1 MSQWIGLRG
10 KLQETSIFYGK
21 NRWFNQQIFPLTN
34 PMKVSSVA
42 FQVDFPHLEASP
54 SISLL
59 FRHARHCWMDLIE
72 VLVTRAKTHAAHGQ
86 NKTRWRDNK
95 YIYIYYII
103 YIDVYIIQRTIWEY
117 HGSPQHDHPG
127 GATDPPFPC
136 FSTCPLNGWYVCHQY
151 VVNMGG
157 LLSLF
162 LL

>member
-95 YIYIYYII
+95 YIYILYYIYRRI
-103 YIDVYIIQRTIWEY
+103 YYTAHHMGISRVTPAWPSWRC
-117 HGSPQHDHPG
+117 HGSTIPM
-127 GATDPPFPC
+127 